1 MRCSSRILEGERCAE
16 RGVGLASAYHALRSE
31 QQGQETVPTHYWR
44 DRKKDGP
51 TYHIDY
57 VFLLTQWLGGVRELA
72 VGSFEG
78 WCGSGLSDH
87 VPILVDVNLQPG
99 TMTPPVRSN

>member
-1 MRCSSRILEGERCAE
+1 M
-16 RGVGLASAYHALRSE
+16 
-31 QQGQETVPTHYWR
+31 PTLYWR

-57 VFLLTQWLGGVRELA
+57 VFVPTQWLGSVRELA
-72 VGSFEG
+72 VGSFEE

-99 TMTPPVRSN
+99 TMTPPERSS